1 MMLTMKLWCSLWLLD
16 LVHAAKVKPSVNVAV
31 AAPLDLVVQ
40 EPGFGSSNHTQ
51 LFKKLGDEPALALM
65 NVTTNH
71 SLFVKGDEAVH
82 DLGNASEMYMEEGM
96 EHDIVDGLESE
107 GEHDDAYGHDEE
119 HYHDEE
125 HDHFLEYDENHV
137 SEFEKMDQDDSLAL
151 ASEMASEKGLS
162 VSNSSMNLSEAMT
175 GEMEASHPWRLR
187 LPRGCWRGRRWGHR
201 VICTHCHSG
210 WRRYGHYCHE
220 RKCGHPCKSCPG
232 FWHRQQNNHCNSCH
246 GGWALVGRTCK
257 TEHVVHSGWSRR
269 GDDKVT
275 WVKDCWSNGGTEWSW
290 P

>member
-107 GEHDDAYGHDEE
+107 GEHNTTM
-119 HYHDEE
+119 
-125 HDHFLEYDENHV
+125 L
-137 SEFEKMDQDDSLAL
+137 MDTMRSIIMMRNTTISWNMMKTTCPSSKRWTRMIPLPWL
-151 ASEMASEKGLS
+151 RKWLRKKG
-162 VSNSSMNLSEAMT
+162 
-175 GEMEASHPWRLR
+175 
-187 LPRGCWRGRRWGHR
+187 
-201 VICTHCHSG
+201 
-210 WRRYGHYCHE
+210 
-220 RKCGHPCKSCPG
+220 
-232 FWHRQQNNHCNSCH
+232 
-246 GGWALVGRTCK
+246 
-257 TEHVVHSGWSRR
+257 
-269 GDDKVT
+269 
-275 WVKDCWSNGGTEWSW
+275 
-290 P
+290 